1 MRFAYL
7 KYRLKKLGCYLLII
21 ILLPY
26 IITVF
31 LSGPGAYGAS
41 RVDETMV
48 NVKADGEKS
57 GSDGG
62 KQEDS
67 NAENV
72 DKIQMPLSEYCIGIM
87 AREIPAVYEEEALKT
102 QAVLVRTQ
110 VCLALGA
117 GADTILEERY
127 WTKKDMQDSW
137 GADQY
142 SKYYK
147 RLEHA
152 WEETNGHVLT
162 YENALAKT
170 PFCRLSNGSTRD
182 GREAL
187 GSEDYPYLKI
197 VDCPLDIESKEQI
210 QTITIDDMD
219 AEVTGVDTAGY
230 VLSVRVGN
238 DTVSGEEF
246 RTNYHL
252 ASSCFSFQKYDGKL
266 RITTRGIGHGLGLSQ
281 YTANQMAK
289 EGKSM
294 EEILAHFFEGTE
306 LKEGVEI
313 VQVEDGA
320 GE

>member
-137 GADQY
+137 GADP
-142 SKYYK
+142 SII
-147 RLEHA
+147 
-152 WEETNGHVLT
+152 
-162 YENALAKT
+162 
-170 PFCRLSNGSTRD
+170 S
-182 GREAL
+182 
-187 GSEDYPYLKI
+187 
-197 VDCPLDIESKEQI
+197 
-210 QTITIDDMD
+210 
-219 AEVTGVDTAGY
+219 
-230 VLSVRVGN
+230 
-238 DTVSGEEF
+238 
-246 RTNYHL
+246 
-252 ASSCFSFQKYDGKL
+252 
-266 RITTRGIGHGLGLSQ
+266 GLSMHGRRP
-281 YTANQMAK
+281 T
-289 EGKSM
+289 
-294 EEILAHFFEGTE
+294 
-306 LKEGVEI
+306 
-313 VQVEDGA
+313 DRC
-320 GE
+320 

>member
-48 NVKADGEKS
+48 NVKADKAGEKM
-57 GSDGG
+57 
-62 KQEDS
+62 
-67 NAENV
+67 
-72 DKIQMPLSEYCIGIM
+72 QMPLSEYCIGIM
-87 AREIPAVYEEEALKT
+87 AREIPATYEMEALKA

-110 VCLALGA
+110 VCLILGTGGEA
-117 GADTILEERY
+117 ILEESY
-127 WTKKDMQDSW
+127 WTKKDMQNFW
-137 GADQY
+137 GAEKY
-142 SKYYK
+142 SQYYK
-147 RLEHA
+147 KFERA
-152 WEETNGHVLT
+152 WEETNGQVLT
-162 YENALAKT
+162 YQGALAKT

-182 GREAL
+182 GKEAL

-219 AEVTGVDTAGY
+219 TEVTGLDTAGY
-230 VLSVRVGN
+230 VLNVRVGN

-246 RTNYHL
+246 RSNYHL
-252 ASSCFSFQKYDGKL
+252 VSSCFSFQKYDGKL

-281 YTANQMAK
+281 YTANKMAK
-289 EGKSM
+289 EGKNM
-294 EEILAHFFEGTE
+294 EEILTHFFDGTE
-306 LKEGVEI
+306 LKETAEI
-313 VQVEDGA
+313 VKLE
-320 GE
+320 

>member
-72 DKIQMPLSEYCIGIM
+72 DKIQIPLSEYCIGIM

-137 GADQY
+137 GARSIFQ
-142 SKYYK
+142 
-147 RLEHA
+147 
-152 WEETNGHVLT
+152 VL
-162 YENALAKT
+162 
-170 PFCRLSNGSTRD
+170 
-182 GREAL
+182 
-187 GSEDYPYLKI
+187 
-197 VDCPLDIESKEQI
+197 
-210 QTITIDDMD
+210 
-219 AEVTGVDTAGY
+219 
-230 VLSVRVGN
+230 
-238 DTVSGEEF
+238 
-246 RTNYHL
+246 
-252 ASSCFSFQKYDGKL
+252 
-266 RITTRGIGHGLGLSQ
+266 
-281 YTANQMAK
+281 
-289 EGKSM
+289 
-294 EEILAHFFEGTE
+294 
-306 LKEGVEI
+306 
-313 VQVEDGA
+313 
-320 GE
+320 

>member
-7 KYRLKKLGCYLLII
+7 KYRLKKMGCYLLII

-152 WEETNGHVLT
+152 WEETNGQVLT

-170 PFCRLSNGSTRD
+170 PFCRLSNGSTSPLRTVKRSASKSRRP
-182 GREAL
+182 GRGKKHSRLYRTADKVL
-187 GSEDYPYLKI
+187 QRGRMQRIYGITKRWNTSKPCRLYDKKI
-197 VDCPLDIESKEQI
+197 KNVYNWGRSKN
-210 QTITIDDMD
+210 
-219 AEVTGVDTAGY
+219 EV
-230 VLSVRVGN
+230 L
-238 DTVSGEEF
+238 
-246 RTNYHL
+246 
-252 ASSCFSFQKYDGKL
+252 L
-266 RITTRGIGHGLGLSQ
+266 RPQ
-281 YTANQMAK
+281 
-289 EGKSM
+289 
-294 EEILAHFFEGTE
+294 
-306 LKEGVEI
+306 LKEKS
-313 VQVEDGA
+313 
-320 GE
+320 

>member
-1 MRFAYL
+1 MRFVYL

-72 DKIQMPLSEYCIGIM
+72 DKIQIPLSEYCIGIM

-152 WEETNGHVLT
+152 WEETNGQVLT

-187 GSEDYPYLKI
+187 GREDYPYLKI
-197 VDCPLDIESKEQI
+197 VDCPLDIESK
-210 QTITIDDMD
+210 
-219 AEVTGVDTAGY
+219 
-230 VLSVRVGN
+230 
-238 DTVSGEEF
+238 
-246 RTNYHL
+246 
-252 ASSCFSFQKYDGKL
+252 
-266 RITTRGIGHGLGLSQ
+266 
-281 YTANQMAK
+281 
-289 EGKSM
+289 
-294 EEILAHFFEGTE
+294 
-306 LKEGVEI
+306 
-313 VQVEDGA
+313 
-320 GE
+320 

>member
-117 GADTILEERY
+117 
-127 WTKKDMQDSW
+127 
-137 GADQY
+137 
-142 SKYYK
+142 
-147 RLEHA
+147 
-152 WEETNGHVLT
+152 
-162 YENALAKT
+162 
-170 PFCRLSNGSTRD
+170 
-182 GREAL
+182 
-187 GSEDYPYLKI
+187 
-197 VDCPLDIESKEQI
+197 
-210 QTITIDDMD
+210 
-219 AEVTGVDTAGY
+219 
-230 VLSVRVGN
+230 
-238 DTVSGEEF
+238 
-246 RTNYHL
+246 
-252 ASSCFSFQKYDGKL
+252 
-266 RITTRGIGHGLGLSQ
+266 
-281 YTANQMAK
+281 
-289 EGKSM
+289 
-294 EEILAHFFEGTE
+294 
-306 LKEGVEI
+306 
-313 VQVEDGA
+313 
-320 GE
+320 

>member
-7 KYRLKKLGCYLLII
+7 KYRLKKMGCYLLII

-117 GADTILEERY
+117 GADTGQRKI
-127 WTKKDMQDSW
+127 
-137 GADQY
+137 
-142 SKYYK
+142 
-147 RLEHA
+147 
-152 WEETNGHVLT
+152 
-162 YENALAKT
+162 
-170 PFCRLSNGSTRD
+170 CRIPG
-182 GREAL
+182 
-187 GSEDYPYLKI
+187 
-197 VDCPLDIESKEQI
+197 EQI
-210 QTITIDDMD
+210 NIPSII
-219 AEVTGVDTAGY
+219 
-230 VLSVRVGN
+230 S
-238 DTVSGEEF
+238 
-246 RTNYHL
+246 
-252 ASSCFSFQKYDGKL
+252 
-266 RITTRGIGHGLGLSQ
+266 GLSMHGRRP
-281 YTANQMAK
+281 T
-289 EGKSM
+289 
-294 EEILAHFFEGTE
+294 
-306 LKEGVEI
+306 
-313 VQVEDGA
+313 DRC
-320 GE
+320 

>member
-7 KYRLKKLGCYLLII
+7 KYRLKKMGCYLLII

-72 DKIQMPLSEYCIGIM
+72 DKIQIPLSEYCIGIM

-152 WEETNGHVLT
+152 WEETNGQVLT

-219 AEVTGVDTAGY
+219 AEVTGVVEMHRKTVLPSQARMELEPVEKPKRVALVQERQGLQAKMLQQPETQMDPEIMATRTAT
-230 VLSVRVGN
+230 VRL
-238 DTVSGEEF
+238 TEVSRRQGQ
-246 RTNYHL
+246 RAVHL
-252 ASSCFSFQKYDGKL
+252 PQTLQA
-266 RITTRGIGHGLGLSQ
+266 
-281 YTANQMAK
+281 TAR
-289 EGKSM
+289 
-294 EEILAHFFEGTE
+294 
-306 LKEGVEI
+306 
-313 VQVEDGA
+313 
-320 GE
+320 

>member
-110 VCLALGA
+110 GMSGA
-117 GADTILEERY
+117 WRRGRYYIRREILDKERY
-127 WTKKDMQDSW
+127 A
-137 GADQY
+137 G
-142 SKYYK
+142 
-147 RLEHA
+147 
-152 WEETNGHVLT
+152 
-162 YENALAKT
+162 
-170 PFCRLSNGSTRD
+170 F
-182 GREAL
+182 L
-187 GSEDYPYLKI
+187 GSRSI
-197 VDCPLDIESKEQI
+197 FQ
-210 QTITIDDMD
+210 
-219 AEVTGVDTAGY
+219 
-230 VLSVRVGN
+230 VL
-238 DTVSGEEF
+238 
-246 RTNYHL
+246 
-252 ASSCFSFQKYDGKL
+252 
-266 RITTRGIGHGLGLSQ
+266 
-281 YTANQMAK
+281 
-289 EGKSM
+289 
-294 EEILAHFFEGTE
+294 
-306 LKEGVEI
+306 
-313 VQVEDGA
+313 
-320 GE
+320 